1 MRVSTSI
8 TARTYT
14 PPVSSCEPIPGF
26 EASRDEW
33 GELAERSGSVFATW
47 EWATAWWRH
56 FGEGSEQ
63 VLLRCTRPDGP
74 FAIVPLCRSRRG
86 PLRILRFI
94 GYGPGDMLG
103 PVCDPAD
110 RQATGTALRE
120 ALAEGA
126 AGPWHVFLAERLP
139 VGALGTALGGKQLQ
153 QEASPELE
161 IGGRSWEEFLASCS
175 RNMKEKLRRNTRKLE
190 KQHELRFRLCEDPDR
205 LGDDLDTLIRLHRAR
220 WGEGEGAFEREA
232 VVAFHHDFAAAAL
245 RRGWLRLW
253 TMEVDGEP
261 AAAWYGFRFGGA
273 ECFYQSGRDPRFDR
287 FSIGFLMLM
296 RTVQAAFE
304 DGLDRYAF
312 LRGDEPYKDRL
323 AEADPGLETRA
334 LGRGALGAAT
344 VLGGSLALGSDAVRR
359 RVADAMR

>member
-1 MRVSTSI
+1 MRGSTSF

-14 PPVSSCEPIPGF
+14 PAVPSCEPIPSF
-26 EASRDEW
+26 EAGRDEW
-33 GELAERSGSVFATW
+33 SELAERSGSVFATW

-56 FGEGSEQ
+56 FGDGSEP
-63 VLLRCTRPDGP
+63 VLLRCTRPEGP
-74 FAIVPLCRSRRG
+74 RAIFPLCRSRRG
-86 PLRILRFI
+86 PLRILRFL

-110 RQATGTALRE
+110 REAAGTALRE
-120 ALAEGA
+120 ALAEGV
-126 AGPWHVFLAERLP
+126 AGPWNVLLAERLP
-139 VGALGTALGGKQLQ
+139 VGVLGEALGGKHLQ
-153 QEASPELE
+153 REASPEME
-161 IGGRSWEEFLASCS
+161 IGGRSWEEFVSAQS

-190 KQHELRFRLCEDPDR
+190 KQHELSFRLCEDRDR
-205 LGDDLDTLIRLHRAR
+205 LDGDLDTLIRLHRAR

-245 RRGWLRLW
+245 DRGWLRLW

-261 AAAWYGFRFGGA
+261 AAAWYGYRFGNV
-273 ECFYQSGRDPRFDR
+273 ESFYQSGRDPRFDR

-323 AEADPGLETRA
+323 AESDPGLETRA
-334 LGRGALGAAT
+334 LGRGLLGGAT
-344 VLGGSLALGSDAVRR
+344 VGGGSLALRSERVRK
-359 RVADAMR
+359 RVANAMR

>member
-1 MRVSTSI
+1 
-8 TARTYT
+8 
-14 PPVSSCEPIPGF
+14 VSSCEPIPGF
-26 EASRDEW
+26 EAARDEW
-33 GELAERSGSVFATW
+33 SGLAERSGSVFATW

-56 FGEGSEQ
+56 FGDGSEP
-63 VLLRCTRPDGP
+63 VLLRCTRPGGP
-74 FAIVPLCRSRRG
+74 FAILPLCSSRRG

-110 RQATGTALRE
+110 REAAGTALRD
-120 ALAEGA
+120 ALSEGA
-126 AGPWHVFLAERLP
+126 TGPCHVLLAERLP
-139 VGALGTALGGKQLQ
+139 VGVLGEALGGRKLQ
-153 QEASPELE
+153 REASPELA
-161 IGGRSWEEFLASCS
+161 IGGRSWEEFRGSWS

-190 KQHELRFRLCEDPDR
+190 KQHRLSFRLCEDPDR
-205 LGDDLDTLIRLHRAR
+205 LEDDLDTLIRLHRAR
-220 WGEGEGAFEREA
+220 WGEGEGAFQREA

-261 AAAWYGFRFGGA
+261 AAAWYGFRFGNV
-273 ECFYQSGRDPRFDR
+273 ESFYQSGRDPRFDR

-296 RTVQAAFE
+296 QTVRAAFE

-334 LGRGALGAAT
+334 LGSG
-344 VLGGSLALGSDAVRR
+344 VLGSTVVGIGGRALRSQAVRQ

>member
-1 MRVSTSI
+1 
-8 TARTYT
+8 
-14 PPVSSCEPIPGF
+14 VSSCEPISGF
-26 EASRDEW
+26 EAGRDEW
-33 GELAERSGSVFATW
+33 SELAERSGSVFSTW

-56 FGEGSEQ
+56 FGDGGEP

-74 FAIVPLCRSRRG
+74 SAIFPLRRSRRG

-94 GYGPGDMLG
+94 GHGPGDMLG

-110 RQATGTALRE
+110 REAAAIALRE
-120 ALAEGA
+120 ALTAGE
-126 AGPWHVFLAERLP
+126 AGPWQLFLAERLP
-139 VGALGTALGGKQLQ
+139 VGELGPALGGRELQ
-153 QEASPELE
+153 REASPELA
-161 IGGRSWEEFLASCS
+161 IAGRSWEEYLASCS
-175 RNMKEKLRRNTRKLE
+175 RNMREKLRRNTRKLE
-190 KQHELRFRLCEDPDR
+190 KQHELSFRLCEDPDR
-205 LGDDLDTLIRLHRAR
+205 LDDDLNTLIRLHRAR
-220 WGEGEGAFEREA
+220 WGEGEGAFERET

-245 RRGWLRLW
+245 QRGWLRLW

-261 AAAWYGFRFGGA
+261 AAAWYGFRFGNT
-273 ECFYQSGRDPRFDR
+273 ESFYQSGRDPRYDR

-334 LGRGALGAAT
+334 LGNGLLGGATLS
-344 VLGGSLALGSDAVRR
+344 GGSLALRSDRLRR
-359 RVADAMR
+359 FVADAMR